1 MEAIGRGVPVLAW
14 PIRGDQYYN
23 AKLVVNYLKV
33 GYRVADDL
41 SEMVKR
47 DDIVK
52 GLERLMGDEE
62 MRDRMV
68 GMKSIFDNATPEA
81 AFDAFSDFVNQ
92 KLKPV

>member
-1 MEAIGRGVPVLAW
+1 MV
-14 PIRGDQYYN
+14 RGDQYYN
-23 AKLVVNYLKV
+23 AKLVVNYNYLKV

-52 GLERLMGDEE
+52 GLERLMSDEE

-68 GMKSIFDNATPEA
+68 GIKSIFDNATPDA
-81 AFDAFSDFVNQ
+81 AFDSLITRN
-92 KLKPV
+92 

>member
-1 MEAIGRGVPVLAW
+1 MAH
-14 PIRGDQYYN
+14 GDQYYN

-52 GLERLMGDEE
+52 GSERLMGDE
-62 MRDRMV
+62 
-68 GMKSIFDNATPEA
+68 
-81 AFDAFSDFVNQ
+81 
-92 KLKPV
+92 